1 MGSWKSWR
9 TASIELCTQYS
20 VTVTMDNSDILDS
33 TLQDLESQV
42 IDWSSS
48 PDIYSRQPLMIL
60 LHCNV

>member
-9 TASIELCTQYS
+9 TASIELCRQYS

-48 PDIYSRQPLMIL
+48 PDIYSGQPLMIL